1 MNLLSNAAKYTPAG
15 GQVSLV
21 MEELPAGAGESHL
34 RFTVRDTGGGFFRP
48 FFAKEA
54 GENFPLPAF
63 RKKTMGNGRFSLDI
77 P

>member
-15 GQVSLV
+15 GQVSPI
-21 MEELPAGAGESHL
+21 MEELSAGAGESLL
-34 RFTVRDTGGGFFRP
+34 RFTIRDSGGDFFRP

-63 RKKTMGNGRFSLDI
+63 QKKTMGNGRFSLDI